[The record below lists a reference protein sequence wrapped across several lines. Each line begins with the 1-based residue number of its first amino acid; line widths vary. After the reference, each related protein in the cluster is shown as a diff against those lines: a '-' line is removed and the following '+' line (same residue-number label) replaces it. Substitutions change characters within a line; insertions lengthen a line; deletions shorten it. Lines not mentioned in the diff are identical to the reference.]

1 MQRLQNTL
9 DIRCKNQGG
18 KKLQT
23 NIKLGAALIDQK
35 ICCTV
40 CYMKMNK
47 NPKILNIHHPVLVSE
62 RIYFFL
68 HLALSLNTKTENK
81 NKLNVINWVTLN
93 VVFWW
98 KNQRKKKLLKTKH
111 CTIFS
116 NIKTK
121 THLEDIILKNYP
133 YKKKTEISN
142 KLFLCNN
149 LYNWCLKK
157 KKTLC

>member
-1 MQRLQNTL
+1 MIKKYVQYRLL
-9 DIRCKNQGG
+9 YKNE
-18 KKLQT
+18 
-23 NIKLGAALIDQK
+23 QK
-35 ICCTV
+35 SWIFI
-40 CYMKMNK
+40 
-47 NPKILNIHHPVLVSE
+47 ILYWFLKEFN
-62 RIYFFL
+62 FFL
-68 HLALSLNTKTENK
+68 HLALPLNTKTENK

-157 KKTLC
+157 KKLYVKSEYEKKKKML